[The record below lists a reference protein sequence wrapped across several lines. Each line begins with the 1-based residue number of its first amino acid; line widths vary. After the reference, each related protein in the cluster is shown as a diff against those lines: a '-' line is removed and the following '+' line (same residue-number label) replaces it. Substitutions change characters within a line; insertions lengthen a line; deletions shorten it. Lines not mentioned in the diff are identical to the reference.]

1 MITKR
6 VCLVH
11 ALFVLVCNCCLAQS
25 QCIQN
30 VGSTPDKLTFA
41 PLSSMPSSAE
51 WTLGEPAPL
60 GRVFEANHSFSVEN
74 QGVFSTSGQ
83 QASPGR
89 MAYIEALEADTADGS
104 STTSVRS
111 HSPRRAVL
119 LSAVLPGAGQVYNH
133 QAWKIPIIYAGFAA
147 VGYWIGSNYSQ
158 MKLYRDE
165 YLFRR
170 QHGDTPSLQDYANY
184 PTANIYN
191 MYQSYN
197 KNFQL
202 SVIVGVAVYGL
213 NLIDALVFGHLYE
226 FEISDDLSLT
236 AQPALLQDG
245 LGRNAAGVSLQ
256 FSF

>member
-1 MITKR
+1 M
-6 VCLVH
+6 
-11 ALFVLVCNCCLAQS
+11 
-25 QCIQN
+25 
-30 VGSTPDKLTFA
+30 
-41 PLSSMPSSAE
+41 
-51 WTLGEPAPL
+51 
-60 GRVFEANHSFSVEN
+60 
-74 QGVFSTSGQ
+74 
-83 QASPGR
+83 
-89 MAYIEALEADTADGS
+89 
-104 STTSVRS
+104 
-111 HSPRRAVL
+111 
-119 LSAVLPGAGQVYNH
+119 
-133 QAWKIPIIYAGFAA
+133 
-147 VGYWIGSNYSQ
+147 GYWIGSNYSQ